1 MDEAAARRLVAR
13 ESPGLSV
20 QGCRFDKCSVAT
32 ENYVRVWKAW
42 TTTHLIE
49 GVLIS
54 FEAQEKILRI
64 SWMRRP

>member
-20 QGCRFDKCSVAT
+20 AT

-42 TTTHLIE
+42 TTTHVIE